1 MFYLGGRK
9 IIILIQFLE
18 NFILN
23 KCSVSNM
30 LIMLY
35 IYTWYKMMYVP
46 ELCELHEK
54 SILQTDTLSRLGD
67 SYVKILNILT
77 FIKYSMH

>member
-30 LIMLY
+30 LY
-35 IYTWYKMMYVP
+35 ICTWYKMMYVP

-77 FIKYSMH
+77 LIKYSMH